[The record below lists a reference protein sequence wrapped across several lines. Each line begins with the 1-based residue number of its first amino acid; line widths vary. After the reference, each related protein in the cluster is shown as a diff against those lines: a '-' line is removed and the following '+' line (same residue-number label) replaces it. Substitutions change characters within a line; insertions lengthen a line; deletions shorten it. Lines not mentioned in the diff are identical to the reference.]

1 MISNAVFDTNFDPPL
16 LSNNNFIQSIYI
28 IKSKTKLKNFHYEF
42 RSKKGYIIQDI
53 FNRFVI
59 YDEILKLLKK
69 AKQKIIIFNQFLLD
83 DKFCM
88 FIRSLNKNIEIEII
102 TNNNFNDFDSANFMD
117 TIFNSIQKKY
127 METNQKKCYKILQKK
142 NIKLTYFNKQYIH
155 SNYIIID
162 NKICIIK
169 TFNFEEL
176 CCNKSTRTTEQAFI
190 CMDNVIINKV
200 KQHIKYAL
208 DNEINITE

>member
-1 MISNAVFDTNFDPPL
+1 
-16 LSNNNFIQSIYI
+16 
-28 IKSKTKLKNFHYEF
+28 
-42 RSKKGYIIQDI
+42 
-53 FNRFVI
+53 
-59 YDEILKLLKK
+59 
-69 AKQKIIIFNQFLLD
+69 
-83 DKFCM
+83 M